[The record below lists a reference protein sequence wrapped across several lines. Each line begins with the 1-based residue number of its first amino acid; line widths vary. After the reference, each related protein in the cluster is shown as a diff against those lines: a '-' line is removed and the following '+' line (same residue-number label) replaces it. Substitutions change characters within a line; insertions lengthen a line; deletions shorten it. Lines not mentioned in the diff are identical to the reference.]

1 MDMTSV
7 CHRYCRQGNICPF
20 CLVVCWQVKDWENL
34 IQILKKCVN
43 QEEYLSLTVS
53 GKIQYWCERLA
64 SVEGQILKPWGR
76 NNPKKI

>member
-7 CHRYCRQGNICPF
+7 CHRYCRQGNIRPF

-43 QEEYLSLTVS
+43 QEEYLFLTVS
-53 GKIQYWCERLA
+53 GKIQDGAKGWQVQKGKY
-64 SVEGQILKPWGR
+64 
-76 NNPKKI
+76 